1 MAIRVINGIGTG
13 LIKAL
18 PSGDAPPF
26 EVTLPLT
33 MQNGYVESWDDRT
46 ITHELIS
53 LDTANLAIE
62 ERQLVI
68 DGFGNWIFDYS
79 NLPMPVSFV
88 KNVVKLWNLRGRYEY
103 TLYPK
108 YQNQLGV
115 PDRSF
120 VVNMIGTEG
129 LTFQTGDSELS
140 PGTFGIKLLFRT
152 KQNQQISVAEAT
164 GILPDG
170 GSYAAPYEG
179 SN

>member
-26 EVTLPLT
+26 EIVIPLT
-33 MQNGYVESWDDRT
+33 QKDGYSEIWSDRST
-46 ITHELIS
+46 THELRS
-53 LDTANLAIE
+53 YNSGNKTLE
-62 ERQLVI
+62 EVIDVI

-164 GILPDG
+164 GILPG
-170 GSYAAPYEG
+170 GGTINLPFEG
-179 SN
+179 